1 LQGGNHASVVPK
13 DVIGVRVEAAP
24 NCAHLRLLQTYSK
37 HCIASKTLA
46 ALRLRAESERRTTEV
61 GRRVP
66 ASAAQ
71 LRPEQV
77 EELVRLYAEMKSVKG
92 LARHL
97 GIHHHTVRKH
107 LIDSGVK
114 IEQRRLMSAE
124 ELSLATHLYVDEEL
138 TAAQI
143 APKVG
148 FTASTI
154 VKALNRSG
162 VKMRPQVARG

>member
-1 LQGGNHASVVPK
+1 M
-13 DVIGVRVEAAP
+13 
-24 NCAHLRLLQTYSK
+24 RLLQTYSK
-37 HCIASKTLA
+37 HCVASKILMDV
-46 ALRLRAESERRTTEV
+46 RLRAESEQRATEV

-77 EELVRLYAEMKSVKG
+77 DELVQLYGEMKSIKG

-97 GIHHHTVRKH
+97 GVHHHTVRKH
-107 LIDSGVK
+107 LIDRGIE
-114 IEQRRLMSAE
+114 IEQPRQMSDD
-124 ELSLATHLYVDEEL
+124 ELALASHLYIDEQL

-143 APKVG
+143 APKIG

-154 VKALNRSG
+154 VKALNRAG
-162 VKMRPQVARG
+162 VKMRPPVGRG

>member
-1 LQGGNHASVVPK
+1 M
-13 DVIGVRVEAAP
+13 
-24 NCAHLRLLQTYSK
+24 RLLQIYSK
-37 HCIASKTLA
+37 HCIATKTLTDV
-46 ALRLRAESERRTTEV
+46 RLRAESEHRETEV
-61 GRRVP
+61 GRRRIP

-71 LRPEQV
+71 MRPEQV
-77 EELVRLYAEMKSVKG
+77 DELVRLYGEVKSIKG

-107 LIDSGVK
+107 LVDRGVE
-114 IEQRRLMSAE
+114 IEQPRQMTGDEPA
-124 ELSLATHLYVDEEL
+124 LATHLYIDEQL

-143 APKVG
+143 APKIG

-154 VKALNRSG
+154 VKALNRAG

>member
-1 LQGGNHASVVPK
+1 M
-13 DVIGVRVEAAP
+13 
-24 NCAHLRLLQTYSK
+24 QTYSK
-37 HCIASKTLA
+37 HCIASKTPLDV
-46 ALRLRAESERRTTEV
+46 RLRAESEQRATEV

-66 ASAAQ
+66 ASVAQ

-77 EELVRLYAEMKSVKG
+77 DELVRLYGEMKSIKG

-97 GIHHHTVRKH
+97 GVHHHTVRKH
-107 LIDSGVK
+107 LIDRRIE
-114 IEQRRLMSAE
+114 IEQPRQMSDD
-124 ELSLATHLYVDEEL
+124 ELALASHLYIDEQL

-143 APKVG
+143 APKIG

-154 VKALNRSG
+154 VKALNRAG

>member
-1 LQGGNHASVVPK
+1 M
-13 DVIGVRVEAAP
+13 DV
-24 NCAHLRLLQTYSK
+24 
-37 HCIASKTLA
+37 
-46 ALRLRAESERRTTEV
+46 RLRAESEHRGTEV

-71 LRPEQV
+71 MRPEQV
-77 EELVRLYAEMKSVKG
+77 DEIVRLYAEMKSIKG

-107 LIDSGVK
+107 LVDRGVE
-114 IEQRRLMSAE
+114 IEQPRQMSSD
-124 ELSLATHLYVDEEL
+124 ELALATHLYIDERL

-154 VKALNRSG
+154 VKALNRAG

>member
-1 LQGGNHASVVPK
+1 M
-13 DVIGVRVEAAP
+13 
-24 NCAHLRLLQTYSK
+24 RLLQSYSK
-37 HCIASKTLA
+37 HYIATKTLMDV
-46 ALRLRAESERRTTEV
+46 RLHAESEHRETQV

-71 LRPEQV
+71 LRPGQV
-77 EELVRLYAEMKSVKG
+77 DELVRLYGELKTVKG

-107 LIDSGVK
+107 LIDRGVE
-114 IEQRRLMSAE
+114 IEQPRQMSDD
-124 ELSLATHLYVDEEL
+124 ELALATRLYLDEQL

-143 APKVG
+143 APKIGV
-148 FTASTI
+148 TASTI
-154 VKALNRSG
+154 VKALNRAG

>member
-1 LQGGNHASVVPK
+1 M
-13 DVIGVRVEAAP
+13 DV
-24 NCAHLRLLQTYSK
+24 
-37 HCIASKTLA
+37 
-46 ALRLRAESERRTTEV
+46 RLRAGSEHRAPEVARRI
-61 GRRVP
+61 P

-71 LRPEQV
+71 LRPEQIDEV
-77 EELVRLYAEMKSVKG
+77 VRLYGEMKSIKG

-107 LIDSGVK
+107 LIDRGVE
-114 IEQRRLMSAE
+114 IEQPRLMNAD
-124 ELSLATHLYVDEEL
+124 ELAIATHLYIDEQL

-154 VKALNRSG
+154 VKALNRAG
-162 VKMRPQVARG
+162 VKMRPQVASSSSY

>member
-1 LQGGNHASVVPK
+1 MDL
-13 DVIGVRVEAAP
+13 RV
-24 NCAHLRLLQTYSK
+24 
-37 HCIASKTLA
+37 
-46 ALRLRAESERRTTEV
+46 RAESEQRATEA

-77 EELVRLYAEMKSVKG
+77 DELVRLYGEMKSIKG

-97 GIHHHTVRKH
+97 GVHHHTVRKH
-107 LIDSGVK
+107 LIDRGIE
-114 IEQRRLMSAE
+114 IEQPRQMSDD
-124 ELSLATHLYVDEEL
+124 ELALASHLYIDEQL

-143 APKVG
+143 APKIG
-148 FTASTI
+148 FSASTI
-154 VKALNRSG
+154 VKALNRAG